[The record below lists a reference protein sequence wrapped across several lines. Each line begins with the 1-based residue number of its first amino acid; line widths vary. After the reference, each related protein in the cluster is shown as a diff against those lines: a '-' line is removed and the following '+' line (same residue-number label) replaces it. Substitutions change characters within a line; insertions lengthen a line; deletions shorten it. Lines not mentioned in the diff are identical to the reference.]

1 MIGIVV
7 VTHGQLAT
15 ELLNA
20 AEMIVGDLPRFKAV
34 SIGWHED
41 TEDARQEIA
50 EAIAGVQQGQGVLIL
65 TDMGLASRIEAFDEP
80 DLPKLMVNPKA
91 DLSPRGA
98 DFKPY
103 PLDRLTRHAP
113 PGSRIESGKY
123 PTVTGLEHDEL
134 GHPTGSPKLHQ
145 QMTVKRREKIKQL
158 AASLPPSE
166 LTGDSAGELL
176 LVTWGSSWGP
186 GREALGRVRNAG
198 VKAGHMHLRHVH
210 PLPNGLAEIFA
221 RYHKVVVAELNDEG
235 LYGYGQLAMMLR
247 ASLAL
252 PHIVSVT
259 KTDGLTFKVSEIVAG
274 IARHIESTALD
285 ASLGVA
291 RQSALAQG

>member
-1 MIGIVV
+1 
-7 VTHGQLAT
+7 
-15 ELLNA
+15 
-20 AEMIVGDLPRFKAV
+20 
-34 SIGWHED
+34 
-41 TEDARQEIA
+41 
-50 EAIAGVQQGQGVLIL
+50 
-65 TDMGLASRIEAFDEP
+65 
-80 DLPKLMVNPKA
+80 
-91 DLSPRGA
+91 
-98 DFKPY
+98 
-103 PLDRLTRHAP
+103 
-113 PGSRIESGKY
+113 
-123 PTVTGLEHDEL
+123 
-134 GHPTGSPKLHQ
+134 
-145 QMTVKRREKIKQL
+145 MTVKRREKIKQL

-221 RYHKVVVAELNDEG
+221 RYHNVVVAELNDEG